1 MRTTFL
7 LTLTVAST
15 LVLSLPA
22 QARTVFPAH
31 PTFEHILPDGYAL
44 TDAPAVDPATLRAAK
59 VAVIPTENM
68 NLYAQGWL
76 DYYENGGAEHYWA
89 VQLLGLSRDDLASAR
104 RASDPRN
111 ITDAMVDLI
120 RPYFGE
126 VIVAQDLASAHDQGA
141 EYFVILDC
149 RMSAPA
155 WGSHFRYDGGVYLLD
170 ASLHRVFEATGF
182 GEVSRGG
189 LLSNPLTQDP
199 IAMDQSITAMIAK
212 VSDAV
217 HTRLGQP
224 PAPTSPASTE
234 QTQR

>member
-1 MRTTFL
+1 
-7 LTLTVAST
+7 
-15 LVLSLPA
+15 
-22 QARTVFPAH
+22 
-31 PTFEHILPDGYAL
+31 
-44 TDAPAVDPATLRAAK
+44 
-59 VAVIPTENM
+59 M

-141 EYFVILDC
+141 EYFVVLDC
-149 RMSAPA
+149 RMSAPGM
-155 WGSHFRYDGGVYLLD
+155 GSRFRFDGGVYLLD
-170 ASLHRVFEATGF
+170 ASLQRVFEATGF

-199 IAMDQSITAMIAK
+199 IAMDQSITEMLAK
-212 VSDAV
+212 VTDAV
-217 HTRLGQP
+217 HAHLGSP
-224 PAPTSPASTE
+224 PTAEDTP
-234 QTQR
+234 Q